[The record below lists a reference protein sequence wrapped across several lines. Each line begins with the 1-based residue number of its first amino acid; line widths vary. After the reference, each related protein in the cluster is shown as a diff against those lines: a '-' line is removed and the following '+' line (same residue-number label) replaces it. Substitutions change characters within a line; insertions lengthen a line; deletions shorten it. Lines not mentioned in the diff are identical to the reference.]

1 MKKVI
6 SETLDYPNML
16 PDEIIKMGIPLSE
29 DALARFKAVCLEE
42 VSDELESLREELT
55 DAHEEELENLEREKG
70 QIGKELNEALDKI
83 EWYEKNAG

>member
-1 MKKVI
+1 
-6 SETLDYPNML
+6 
-16 PDEIIKMGIPLSE
+16 
-29 DALARFKAVCLEE
+29 